1 MTNNSGSNLEH
12 ALLSP
17 SGSKKWLGCS
27 ASLLCEKDIPNESG
41 QAAVNGTAMHTVSE
55 DLLNR
60 TMQGHPVEAKYYKGV
75 YVFNEGKGPIKAVAG
90 KPPAGAV
97 LINDEF
103 VTMIGRYTDY
113 ALGIIASAE
122 YVKIEMRA
130 ELTKLLHPGYVGGLG
145 KADFGKADFVNADG
159 TEGHFKEKN
168 SECVQVKTFGT
179 ADLVAVI
186 PRTDGSFMLFVGD
199 LKTGRHA
206 VAAKDNKQLMLYAL
220 AILAKLKRLY
230 NITLVRLAIF
240 QPYCGGP
247 SEWDITPE
255 GLAIFQK
262 FASKRAIDALDVYY
276 GGKKNL
282 KASHFKPSADTCQWC
297 RFAEKCNA
305 RSKAAIQT
313 GGTSATVDDLADD
326 KPVTGAEALAAIK
339 KLCNDADAMDV
350 WDHVTPATILA
361 LIPDEENAKNAGDKP
376 DSHEMTPEQ
385 LRDAYEKL
393 PELRQ
398 HIATIEKA
406 MHAALFSGKKVP
418 GYKLVIGGEGNRKW
432 SDPAKAIETL
442 EGARVKRD
450 MMYKE
455 SLISPTDA
463 EKIFKS
469 EKPRVWRRLEKI
481 IERNPGKPT
490 IAAADDPRAE
500 WKQATDE
507 DLS

>member
-1 MTNNSGSNLEH
+1 MTNASGSNHEH

-41 QAAVNGTAMHTVSE
+41 QAAINGTAMHAVSE

-60 TMQGHPVEAKYYKGV
+60 HIKGETTVTAAHYKGV
-75 YVFNEGKGPIKAVAG
+75 YVLNEGKGPINAVAG

-103 VTMIGRYTDY
+103 VTMVERYTDY
-113 ALGIIASAE
+113 ALGIISSAE

-130 ELTKLLHPGYVGGLG
+130 ELTKLLHPGYTADFS
-145 KADFGKADFVNADG
+145 KADFITADG
-159 TEGHFKEKN
+159 RKANFKTKN
-168 SECVQVKTFGT
+168 VEIIFVKTFGT

-186 PRTDGSFMLFVGD
+186 PRTDGTFMLFVGD

-206 VAAKDNKQLMLYAL
+206 VDAKENKQLMLYAL
-220 AILAKLKRLY
+220 AILAKLRRLY

-255 GLAIFQK
+255 GLDIFRK
-262 FASKRAIDALDVYY
+262 FASKRAIEALDVYY

-282 KASHFKPSADTCQWC
+282 KASHFKPSADACQWC
-297 RFAEKCNA
+297 RFNEKCNA
-305 RSKAAIQT
+305 RTKAAIQT
-313 GGTSATVDDLADD
+313 GGTTAT
-326 KPVTGAEALAAIK
+326 
-339 KLCNDADAMDV
+339 DAD
-350 WDHVTPATILA
+350 L
-361 LIPDEENAKNAGDKP
+361 GD
-376 DSHEMTPEQ
+376 DNHEMTPEE
-385 LRDAYEKL
+385 LKAAYEKL

-406 MHAALFSGKKVP
+406 MHAALLSGVAVP
-418 GYKLVIGGEGNRKW
+418 GYKLVTGNEGNRKW
-432 SDPAKAIETL
+432 SDAEKVTEML
-442 EGARVKRD
+442 EGARIKRD
-450 MMYKE
+450 MMFKE

-463 EKIFKS
+463 EKVFKT
-469 EKPRVWRRLEKI
+469 EKPRIWRRLEKL
-481 IERNPGKPT
+481 IERAPGKPT

-500 WKQATDE
+500 WKQASDE

>member
-1 MTNNSGSNLEH
+1 MTNASGSNHEH

-41 QAAVNGTAMHTVSE
+41 QAAINGTAMHAVSE

-60 TMQGHPVEAKYYKGV
+60 HIKGETTVTAAHYKGV
-75 YVFNEGKGPIKAVAG
+75 YVLNEGKGPIKAVAG

-103 VTMIGRYTDY
+103 VTMVERYTDY
-113 ALGIIASAE
+113 ALGVISSAE

-130 ELTKLLHPGYVGGLG
+130 ELTKLLHPGYTVPI
-145 KADFGKADFVNADG
+145 
-159 TEGHFKEKN
+159 EGAEEDNEDLLTQEHI
-168 SECVQVKTFGT
+168 KTFGT

-186 PRTDGSFMLFVGD
+186 PRTDGTFMLLVGD

-206 VAAKDNKQLMLYAL
+206 VEAKENKQLMLYAL
-220 AILAKLKRLY
+220 AILAKLRRLY
-230 NITLVRLAIF
+230 DITLVRLAIL

-255 GLAIFQK
+255 GLDIFRK
-262 FASKRAIDALDVYY
+262 FASKRAIEALDVYY

-282 KASHFKPSADTCQWC
+282 KASHFKPSADACQWC
-297 RFAEKCNA
+297 RFNEKCNA
-305 RSKAAIQT
+305 RTKAAIQT
-313 GGTSATVDDLADD
+313 GGTTAT
-326 KPVTGAEALAAIK
+326 
-339 KLCNDADAMDV
+339 DAD
-350 WDHVTPATILA
+350 L
-361 LIPDEENAKNAGDKP
+361 GD
-376 DSHEMTPEQ
+376 DNHEMTPEE
-385 LRDAYEKL
+385 LKAAYEKL

-406 MHAALFSGKKVP
+406 MHAALLSGVAVP
-418 GYKLVIGGEGNRKW
+418 GYKLVTGNEGNRKW
-432 SDPAKAIETL
+432 SDAEKVTEML
-442 EGARVKRD
+442 EGARIKRD
-450 MMYKE
+450 MMFKE

-463 EKIFKS
+463 EKVFKT
-469 EKPRVWRRLEKI
+469 EKPRIWRRLEKL
-481 IERNPGKPT
+481 IERPPGKPT

-500 WKQATDE
+500 WKQASDE

>member
-1 MTNNSGSNLEH
+1 MTNASGSNHEH

-41 QAAVNGTAMHTVSE
+41 QAAINGTAMHAVSE

-60 TMQGHPVEAKYYKGV
+60 HIKGETAVTAAHYKGV
-75 YVFNEGKGPIKAVAG
+75 YVLNEGKGPIKAVAG

-103 VTMIGRYTDY
+103 VTMVERYTDY
-113 ALGIIASAE
+113 ALGIISSAE

-130 ELTKLLHPGYVGGLG
+130 ELTKLLHPGYT
-145 KADFGKADFVNADG
+145 ADFIDERTGETGEAA
-159 TEGHFKEKN
+159 
-168 SECVQVKTFGT
+168 VKTFGT

-186 PRTDGSFMLFVGD
+186 PRTDGSFMLLVGD

-206 VAAKDNKQLMLYAL
+206 VDAKENKQLMLYAL
-220 AILAKLKRLY
+220 AILAKLRRLY
-230 NITLVRLAIF
+230 DITLVRLAIF

-247 SEWDITPE
+247 SEWGITPE
-255 GLAIFQK
+255 GLDIFGK
-262 FASKRAIDALDVYY
+262 FASKRAIEALDVYY

-282 KASHFKPSADTCQWC
+282 KASHFKPSADACQWC
-297 RFAEKCNA
+297 RFNEKCNA
-305 RSKAAIQT
+305 RTKAAIQT
-313 GGTSATVDDLADD
+313 GGTTAT
-326 KPVTGAEALAAIK
+326 
-339 KLCNDADAMDV
+339 DAD
-350 WDHVTPATILA
+350 L
-361 LIPDEENAKNAGDKP
+361 GD
-376 DSHEMTPEQ
+376 DNHEMTPEE
-385 LRDAYEKL
+385 LKAAYEKL

-406 MHAALFSGKKVP
+406 MHAALLSGVAVP
-418 GYKLVIGGEGNRKW
+418 GYKLVTGNEGNRKW
-432 SDPAKAIETL
+432 SDAAKVTEML
-442 EGARVKRD
+442 EGARIKRD
-450 MMYKE
+450 MMFKE

-463 EKIFKS
+463 EKVFKT
-469 EKPRVWRRLEKI
+469 EKPRIWRRLEKL
-481 IERNPGKPT
+481 IERAPGKPT

-500 WKQATDE
+500 WKQASDE

>member
-1 MTNNSGSNLEH
+1 MSNNSGSNLEH

-60 TMQGHPVEAKYYKGV
+60 HIKGETVVGAEHYKGV
-75 YVFNEGKGPIKAVAG
+75 YVLNDGKGPIKAVAG

-130 ELTKLLHPGYVGGLG
+130 KLTNLLHPNYVAHGW
-145 KADFGKADFVNADG
+145 ADKDG
-159 TEGHFKEKN
+159 DCLPVE
-168 SECVQVKTFGT
+168 TFGT

-186 PRTDGSFMLFVGD
+186 PRTDGSFMLLVGD
-199 LKTGRHA
+199 LKTGRHR
-206 VAAKDNKQLMLYAL
+206 VEAKENKQLMLYAL

-230 NITLVRLAIF
+230 NVTLVRLAIF

-262 FASKRAIDALDVYY
+262 FASKRAIEALDVYY

-282 KASHFKPSADTCQWC
+282 KASHFKPSADACQWC
-297 RFAEKCNA
+297 RFNEKCNA
-305 RSKAAIQT
+305 RAKAAIQT
-313 GGTSATVDDLADD
+313 GGTSVTVDDLAD
-326 KPVTGAEALAAIK
+326 
-339 KLCNDADAMDV
+339 
-350 WDHVTPATILA
+350 
-361 LIPDEENAKNAGDKP
+361 DKP

-406 MHAALFSGKKVP
+406 MHAALLSGKDVP
-418 GYKLVIGGEGNRKW
+418 GYKLVTGNEGIRKW

-450 MMYKE
+450 LMYKE

-463 EKIFKS
+463 EKVFKD
-469 EKPRVWRRLEKI
+469 EKPRVWRRLEKL
-481 IERNPGKPT
+481 IERAPGKPT

-500 WKQATDE
+500 WKQASDE

>member
-41 QAAVNGTAMHTVSE
+41 QAAINGTAIHTVSE

-60 TMQGHPVEAKYYKGV
+60 TMKGYPVGAKYYKGV
-75 YVFNEGKGPIKAVAG
+75 YVLNEGKGPIRAVAG

-113 ALGIIASAE
+113 ALGIISAAE

-130 ELTKLLHPGYVGGLG
+130 ELTKILHPGYTAPYVDERTGETG
-145 KADFGKADFVNADG
+145 
-159 TEGHFKEKN
+159 E
-168 SECVQVKTFGT
+168 SQVKTFGT
-179 ADLVAVI
+179 ADLVAVT
-186 PRTDGSFMLFVGD
+186 PRTDGSFMLLVGD

-206 VAAKDNKQLMLYAL
+206 VDAKENKQLMLYAL
-220 AILAKLKRLY
+220 AILAKLRRLY
-230 NITLVRLAIF
+230 DITLVRLAIF

-255 GLAIFQK
+255 GLDIFAK
-262 FASKRAIDALDVYY
+262 FASKRAIEALDVYY

-282 KASHFKPSADTCQWC
+282 KASHFKPSADACQWC
-297 RFAEKCNA
+297 RFNEKCNA
-305 RSKAAIQT
+305 RTKAAIQV
-313 GGTSATVDDLADD
+313 GGTTATDADLGDERPATAFD
-326 KPVTGAEALAAIK
+326 ALEAIR
-339 KLCNDADAMDV
+339 KLCNDADVMDV
-350 WDHVTPATILA
+350 WDHVTPHTILA
-361 LIPDEENAKNAGDKP
+361 LIPDQETPKADDN
-376 DSHEMTPEQ
+376 HEMTPEA
-385 LRDAYEKL
+385 LKAAYEKL

-406 MHAALFSGKKVP
+406 MHAALFAGTKVP
-418 GYKLVIGGEGNRKW
+418 GYKLVTGGEGNRKW
-432 SDPAKAIETL
+432 SDASKVTETL
-442 EGARVKRD
+442 EGARIKRD

-469 EKPRVWRRLEKI
+469 EKPRIWRRLEKL
-481 IERNPGKPT
+481 IERSPGKPT

-507 DLS
+507 DLE

>member
-1 MTNNSGSNLEH
+1 MTNASGSNQEH

-41 QAAVNGTAMHTVSE
+41 QAAINGTAMHAVSE

-60 TMQGHPVEAKYYKGV
+60 RIKGETTVTAAHYKGV
-75 YVFNEGKGPIKAVAG
+75 YVLNEGKGPIKAVAG

-97 LINDEF
+97 FINDEF
-103 VTMIGRYTDY
+103 VTMVERYTDY
-113 ALGIIASAE
+113 ALGIISSAE

-130 ELTKLLHPGYVGGLG
+130 ELTKLLHPDYRGSTL
-145 KADFGKADFVNADG
+145 
-159 TEGHFKEKN
+159 E
-168 SECVQVKTFGT
+168 SEPDKPVKTFGT

-186 PRTDGSFMLFVGD
+186 PRTDGSFMLLVGD

-206 VAAKDNKQLMLYAL
+206 VEAKENKQLMLYAL
-220 AILAKLKRLY
+220 AILSKLRRLY
-230 NITLVRLAIF
+230 SITLVRLAIF

-255 GLAIFQK
+255 GLDIFRK
-262 FASKRAIDALDVYY
+262 FASKRAIEALDVYY

-282 KASHFKPSADTCQWC
+282 KVSHFKPSADACQWC
-297 RFAEKCNA
+297 RFNEKCNA
-305 RSKAAIQT
+305 RAKSAIQT
-313 GGTSATVDDLADD
+313 GGATA
-326 KPVTGAEALAAIK
+326 T
-339 KLCNDADAMDV
+339 DAD
-350 WDHVTPATILA
+350 L
-361 LIPDEENAKNAGDKP
+361 GD
-376 DSHEMTPEQ
+376 DSHEMTPEA
-385 LRDAYEKL
+385 LKAAYEKL

-406 MHAALFSGKKVP
+406 MHAALLSGVAVP
-418 GYKLVIGGEGNRKW
+418 GYKLVTGNEGNRKW
-432 SDPAKAIETL
+432 SDAAKVTEML
-442 EGARVKRD
+442 EGARIKRD
-450 MMYKE
+450 MMFKE

-463 EKIFKS
+463 EKVFKT
-469 EKPRVWRRLEKI
+469 EKPRIWRRLEKL
-481 IERNPGKPT
+481 IERAPGKPT

-500 WKQATDE
+500 WKQASDE

>member
-1 MTNNSGSNLEH
+1 MTNASGSNHEH

-41 QAAVNGTAMHTVSE
+41 QAAINGTAMHAVSE

-60 TMQGHPVEAKYYKGV
+60 HIKGETAVTAAHYKGV
-75 YVFNEGKGPIKAVAG
+75 YVLNEGKGPIKAVAG

-103 VTMIGRYTDY
+103 VTMVERYTDY
-113 ALGIIASAE
+113 ALGIISSAE

-130 ELTKLLHPGYVGGLG
+130 ELTKLLHPGYISAGLP
-145 KADFGKADFVNADG
+145 A
-159 TEGHFKEKN
+159 
-168 SECVQVKTFGT
+168 SESAPGDPGVVKTFGT

-186 PRTDGSFMLFVGD
+186 PRTDGSFMLLVGD

-206 VAAKDNKQLMLYAL
+206 VEAKENKQLMLYAL
-220 AILAKLKRLY
+220 AILAKLRRLY
-230 NITLVRLAIF
+230 DITLVRLAIF

-255 GLAIFQK
+255 GLDIFCK
-262 FASKRAIDALDVYY
+262 FASKRAIEALDVYY

-282 KASHFKPSADTCQWC
+282 KASHFKPSADACQWC
-297 RFAEKCNA
+297 RFNEKCNA
-305 RSKAAIQT
+305 RTKAAIQT
-313 GGTSATVDDLADD
+313 GGTTAT
-326 KPVTGAEALAAIK
+326 
-339 KLCNDADAMDV
+339 DAD
-350 WDHVTPATILA
+350 L
-361 LIPDEENAKNAGDKP
+361 GD
-376 DSHEMTPEQ
+376 DNHEMTPEE
-385 LRDAYEKL
+385 LKSAYEKL

-406 MHAALFSGKKVP
+406 MHAALLSGVAVP
-418 GYKLVIGGEGNRKW
+418 GYKLVTGNEGNRKW
-432 SDPAKAIETL
+432 SDATKVTEMM
-442 EGARVKRD
+442 EGARIKRD
-450 MMYKE
+450 LMFKE

-463 EKIFKS
+463 EKVFKT
-469 EKPRVWRRLEKI
+469 EKPRIWRRLEKL
-481 IERNPGKPT
+481 IERAPGKPT

-500 WKQATDE
+500 WKQASDE

>member
-1 MTNNSGSNLEH
+1 MTNASGSNHEH

-41 QAAVNGTAMHTVSE
+41 QAAINGTAMHAVSE

-60 TMQGHPVEAKYYKGV
+60 HIKGETTVTAAHYKGV
-75 YVFNEGKGPIKAVAG
+75 YVLNEGKGPIKAVAG

-103 VTMIGRYTDY
+103 VTMVERYTDY
-113 ALGIIASAE
+113 ALGIISSAE

-130 ELTKLLHPGYVGGLG
+130 ALTRLLHPNYVAHGW
-145 KADFGKADFVNADG
+145 ADKDG
-159 TEGHFKEKN
+159 DCIPVE
-168 SECVQVKTFGT
+168 TFGT

-186 PRTDGSFMLFVGD
+186 PRTDGSFMLLVGD

-206 VAAKDNKQLMLYAL
+206 VEAKENKQLMLYAL
-220 AILAKLKRLY
+220 AILAKLRRLY
-230 NITLVRLAIF
+230 DITLVRLAIF

-255 GLAIFQK
+255 GLDIFRK
-262 FASKRAIDALDVYY
+262 FASKRAIEALDVYY

-282 KASHFKPSADTCQWC
+282 KASHFKPSADACQWC
-297 RFAEKCNA
+297 RFNEKCNA
-305 RSKAAIQT
+305 RTKAAIQT
-313 GGTSATVDDLADD
+313 CGTTAT
-326 KPVTGAEALAAIK
+326 
-339 KLCNDADAMDV
+339 DAD
-350 WDHVTPATILA
+350 L
-361 LIPDEENAKNAGDKP
+361 GD
-376 DSHEMTPEQ
+376 DNHEMTPEE
-385 LRDAYEKL
+385 LKAAYEKL

-406 MHAALFSGKKVP
+406 MHAALLSGVAVP
-418 GYKLVIGGEGNRKW
+418 GYKLVTGNEGNRKW
-432 SDPAKAIETL
+432 SDAAKVTEML
-442 EGARVKRD
+442 EGARIKRD
-450 MMYKE
+450 MMFKE

-463 EKIFKS
+463 EKVFKT
-469 EKPRVWRRLEKI
+469 EKPRIWRRLEKL
-481 IERNPGKPT
+481 IERAPGKPT

-500 WKQATDE
+500 WKQASDE

>member
-1 MTNNSGSNLEH
+1 MTNASGSNHEH

-41 QAAVNGTAMHTVSE
+41 QAAINGTAMHAVSE

-60 TMQGHPVEAKYYKGV
+60 HIKGETTVTAAHYKGV
-75 YVFNEGKGPIKAVAG
+75 YVLNEGKGPIKALAG

-103 VTMIGRYTDY
+103 VTMVERYTDY
-113 ALGIIASAE
+113 ALGVIFAAE

-130 ELTKLLHPGYVGGLG
+130 ELTKLLHPGYVKRVSGVPGP
-145 KADFGKADFVNADG
+145 DNAG
-159 TEGHFKEKN
+159 VFK
-168 SECVQVKTFGT
+168 QVKTFGT

-186 PRTDGSFMLFVGD
+186 PRTDGTFMLFVGD

-206 VAAKDNKQLMLYAL
+206 VEAKENKQLMLYAL
-220 AILAKLKRLY
+220 AILAKLRRLY
-230 NITLVRLAIF
+230 DITLVRLAIF

-255 GLAIFQK
+255 GLDIFRK
-262 FASKRAIDALDVYY
+262 FASKRAIEALDVYY

-282 KASHFKPSADTCQWC
+282 KASHFRPSADACQWC
-297 RFAEKCNA
+297 RFNEKCNA
-305 RSKAAIQT
+305 RTKAATQT
-313 GGTSATVDDLADD
+313 GGTTAT
-326 KPVTGAEALAAIK
+326 
-339 KLCNDADAMDV
+339 DAD
-350 WDHVTPATILA
+350 L
-361 LIPDEENAKNAGDKP
+361 GD
-376 DSHEMTPEQ
+376 DNHEMTPEE
-385 LRDAYEKL
+385 LKSAYEKL

-406 MHAALFSGKKVP
+406 MHAALLSGVAVP
-418 GYKLVIGGEGNRKW
+418 GYKLVTGNQGNRKW
-432 SDPAKAIETL
+432 SDAAKVTEML
-442 EGARVKRD
+442 EGARIKRD
-450 MMYKE
+450 MMFKE

-463 EKIFKS
+463 EKVFKT
-469 EKPRVWRRLEKI
+469 EKPRIWRRLEKL
-481 IERNPGKPT
+481 IERAPGKPT

-500 WKQATDE
+500 WKQASDE

>member
-1 MTNNSGSNLEH
+1 MTNASGSNHEH

-41 QAAVNGTAMHTVSE
+41 QAAINGTAMHAVSE

-60 TMQGHPVEAKYYKGV
+60 HIKGETTVTAAHYKGV
-75 YVFNEGKGPIKAVAG
+75 YVLNEGKGPIKAVAG

-103 VTMIGRYTDY
+103 VTMVERYTDY
-113 ALGIIASAE
+113 ALGVISSAE

-130 ELTKLLHPGYVGGLG
+130 ELTKLLHPGYVVTSPRAGSTRP
-145 KADFGKADFVNADG
+145 F
-159 TEGHFKEKN
+159 TEKPQET
-168 SECVQVKTFGT
+168 QVKTFGT

-186 PRTDGSFMLFVGD
+186 PRTDGSFMLLVGD

-206 VAAKDNKQLMLYAL
+206 VEAKENKQLMLYAL
-220 AILAKLKRLY
+220 AILAKLRRLY
-230 NITLVRLAIF
+230 DITLVRLAIF

-247 SEWDITPE
+247 SEWDITPD
-255 GLAIFQK
+255 GLDIFRK
-262 FASKRAIDALDVYY
+262 FASKRAIEALDVYY

-282 KASHFKPSADTCQWC
+282 KASHFKPSADACQWC
-297 RFAEKCNA
+297 RFNEKCNA
-305 RSKAAIQT
+305 RTKAAIQT
-313 GGTSATVDDLADD
+313 GGTTAT
-326 KPVTGAEALAAIK
+326 
-339 KLCNDADAMDV
+339 DAD
-350 WDHVTPATILA
+350 L
-361 LIPDEENAKNAGDKP
+361 GD
-376 DSHEMTPEQ
+376 DNHEMTPEE
-385 LRDAYEKL
+385 LKAAYEKL

-406 MHAALFSGKKVP
+406 MHAALLSGVAVP
-418 GYKLVIGGEGNRKW
+418 GYKLVTGNEGNRKW
-432 SDPAKAIETL
+432 SDAAKVTEML
-442 EGARVKRD
+442 EGARIKRD
-450 MMYKE
+450 MMFKE

-463 EKIFKS
+463 EKVFKT
-469 EKPRVWRRLEKI
+469 EKPRIWRRLEKL
-481 IERNPGKPT
+481 IERAPGKPT

-500 WKQATDE
+500 WKQASDE

>member
-41 QAAVNGTAMHTVSE
+41 QAAINGTAMHAVSE

-60 TMQGHPVEAKYYKGV
+60 HIKGETTVTAAHYKGV
-75 YVFNEGKGPIKAVAG
+75 YVLNEGKGPIKAVAG

-103 VTMIGRYTDY
+103 VTMVERYTDY
-113 ALGIIASAE
+113 ALGIISSAE

-130 ELTKLLHPGYVGGLG
+130 ELTKLLHPDYCGSTL
-145 KADFGKADFVNADG
+145 
-159 TEGHFKEKN
+159 E
-168 SECVQVKTFGT
+168 SEPDKPVKTFGT

-186 PRTDGSFMLFVGD
+186 PRTDGSFMLLVGD

-206 VAAKDNKQLMLYAL
+206 VDAKENKQLMLYAL
-220 AILAKLKRLY
+220 AILAKLRRLY
-230 NITLVRLAIF
+230 DITLVRLAIF

-255 GLAIFQK
+255 GLDIFRK
-262 FASKRAIDALDVYY
+262 FASKRAIEALDVYY

-282 KASHFKPSADTCQWC
+282 KASHFKPSADACQWC
-297 RFAEKCNA
+297 RFNEKCNA
-305 RSKAAIQT
+305 RTKAAIQT
-313 GGTSATVDDLADD
+313 GGTTAT
-326 KPVTGAEALAAIK
+326 
-339 KLCNDADAMDV
+339 DAD
-350 WDHVTPATILA
+350 L
-361 LIPDEENAKNAGDKP
+361 GD
-376 DSHEMTPEQ
+376 DNHEMTPEE
-385 LRDAYEKL
+385 LKAAYEKL

-406 MHAALFSGKKVP
+406 MHAALLSGVAVP
-418 GYKLVIGGEGNRKW
+418 GYKLVTGNEGNRKW
-432 SDPAKAIETL
+432 SDAAKVTEML
-442 EGARVKRD
+442 EGARIKRD
-450 MMYKE
+450 MMFKE

-463 EKIFKS
+463 EKVFKS
-469 EKPRVWRRLEKI
+469 EKPRIWRRLEKL
-481 IERNPGKPT
+481 IERAPGKPT

-500 WKQATDE
+500 WKQASDE

>member
-1 MTNNSGSNLEH
+1 MTNASGSNHEH

-41 QAAVNGTAMHTVSE
+41 QAAINGTAMHAVSE

-60 TMQGHPVEAKYYKGV
+60 HIKGETTVTAAHYKGV
-75 YVFNEGKGPIKAVAG
+75 YVLNEGKGPIKAVAG
-90 KPPAGAV
+90 KPPAGVV

-103 VTMIGRYTDY
+103 VTMVERYTDY
-113 ALGIIASAE
+113 ALGVISSAE

-130 ELTKLLHPGYVGGLG
+130 ELTKLLHPGYT
-145 KADFGKADFVNADG
+145 ADFIDERTGETGEAA
-159 TEGHFKEKN
+159 
-168 SECVQVKTFGT
+168 VKTFGT

-186 PRTDGSFMLFVGD
+186 PRTDGSFMLLVGD

-206 VAAKDNKQLMLYAL
+206 VDAKENKQLMLYAL
-220 AILAKLKRLY
+220 AILAKLRRLY
-230 NITLVRLAIF
+230 DITLVRLAIF

-255 GLAIFQK
+255 GLDIFRK
-262 FASKRAIDALDVYY
+262 FASKRAIEALDVYY

-282 KASHFKPSADTCQWC
+282 KASHFKPSADACQWC
-297 RFAEKCNA
+297 RFNEKCNA
-305 RSKAAIQT
+305 RAKAAIKT
-313 GGTSATVDDLADD
+313 GGTTAT
-326 KPVTGAEALAAIK
+326 
-339 KLCNDADAMDV
+339 DAD
-350 WDHVTPATILA
+350 L
-361 LIPDEENAKNAGDKP
+361 GD
-376 DSHEMTPEQ
+376 DNHEMTPEE
-385 LRDAYEKL
+385 LKAAYEKL

-406 MHAALFSGKKVP
+406 MHAALLSGVAVP
-418 GYKLVIGGEGNRKW
+418 GYKLVTGNEGNRKW
-432 SDPAKAIETL
+432 SDAAKVTEML
-442 EGARVKRD
+442 EGARIKRD
-450 MMYKE
+450 MMFKE

-463 EKIFKS
+463 EKVFKT
-469 EKPRVWRRLEKI
+469 EKPRIWRRLEKL
-481 IERNPGKPT
+481 IERAPGKPT

-507 DLS
+507 DLE

>member
-1 MTNNSGSNLEH
+1 MTNASGSNHEH

-41 QAAVNGTAMHTVSE
+41 QAAINGTAMHAVSE

-60 TMQGHPVEAKYYKGV
+60 HIKGETTVTAAHYKGV
-75 YVFNEGKGPIKAVAG
+75 YVLNEGKGPIKAVAG

-103 VTMIGRYTDY
+103 VTMVERYTDY
-113 ALGIIASAE
+113 ALGVISSAE

-130 ELTKLLHPGYVGGLG
+130 ELTKLLHPGYTVPI
-145 KADFGKADFVNADG
+145 
-159 TEGHFKEKN
+159 EGAEEDDDDLLTQEHI
-168 SECVQVKTFGT
+168 KTFGT

-206 VAAKDNKQLMLYAL
+206 VDAKENKQLMLYAL
-220 AILAKLKRLY
+220 AILAKLRRLY
-230 NITLVRLAIF
+230 DITLVRLAIF

-255 GLAIFQK
+255 GLDIFRK
-262 FASKRAIDALDVYY
+262 FASKRAIEALDVYY
-276 GGKKNL
+276 SGKKNL
-282 KASHFKPSADTCQWC
+282 KASHFRPSADACQWC
-297 RFAEKCNA
+297 RFNEKCNA
-305 RSKAAIQT
+305 RTKAAIQT
-313 GGTSATVDDLADD
+313 GGTTATDADLGDERPA
-326 KPVTGAEALAAIK
+326 TAFEALEAIR

-350 WDHVTPATILA
+350 WDHVTPYTILE
-361 LIPDEENAKNAGDKP
+361 LIPDCETTKADDN
-376 DSHEMTPEQ
+376 HEMTPEE
-385 LRDAYEKL
+385 LKAAYEKL

-406 MHAALFSGKKVP
+406 MHAALLSGVAVP
-418 GYKLVIGGEGNRKW
+418 GYKLVTGNEGNRKW
-432 SDPAKAIETL
+432 SDAAKVTEML
-442 EGARVKRD
+442 EGARIKRD
-450 MMYKE
+450 MMFKE

-463 EKIFKS
+463 EKVFKT
-469 EKPRVWRRLEKI
+469 EKPRIWRRLEKL
-481 IERNPGKPT
+481 IERAPGKPT

-500 WKQATDE
+500 WKQASDE

>member
-1 MTNNSGSNLEH
+1 MTNASGSNHEH

-41 QAAVNGTAMHTVSE
+41 QAAINGTAMHAVSE

-60 TMQGHPVEAKYYKGV
+60 HIKGETTVTAAHYKGV
-75 YVFNEGKGPIKAVAG
+75 YVLNEGKGPIKAVAG

-103 VTMIGRYTDY
+103 VTMVERYTDY
-113 ALGIIASAE
+113 ALGVISSAE

-130 ELTKLLHPGYVGGLG
+130 ELTKLLHPGYT
-145 KADFGKADFVNADG
+145 ADFIDERTGETGEA
-159 TEGHFKEKN
+159 T
-168 SECVQVKTFGT
+168 VKTFGT

-186 PRTDGSFMLFVGD
+186 PRTDGSFMLLIGD

-206 VAAKDNKQLMLYAL
+206 VDAKENKQLMLYAL
-220 AILAKLKRLY
+220 AILAKLRRLY
-230 NITLVRLAIF
+230 DITLVRLAIF

-255 GLAIFQK
+255 GLDIFRK
-262 FASKRAIDALDVYY
+262 FASKRAIEALDVYY

-282 KASHFKPSADTCQWC
+282 KASHFKPSADACQWC
-297 RFAEKCNA
+297 RFNEKCNA
-305 RSKAAIQT
+305 RTKAAIQT
-313 GGTSATVDDLADD
+313 GGTTAT
-326 KPVTGAEALAAIK
+326 
-339 KLCNDADAMDV
+339 DAD
-350 WDHVTPATILA
+350 L
-361 LIPDEENAKNAGDKP
+361 GD
-376 DSHEMTPEQ
+376 DNHEMTPEA
-385 LRDAYEKL
+385 LKAAYEKL

-406 MHAALFSGKKVP
+406 MHAALLSGVAVP
-418 GYKLVIGGEGNRKW
+418 GYKLVTGNEGNRKW
-432 SDPAKAIETL
+432 SDAAKVTEML
-442 EGARVKRD
+442 EGARIKRD
-450 MMYKE
+450 MMFKE

-463 EKIFKS
+463 EKVFKT
-469 EKPRVWRRLEKI
+469 EKPRIWRRLEKL
-481 IERNPGKPT
+481 IERAPGKPT

-500 WKQATDE
+500 WKQASDE

>member
-1 MTNNSGSNLEH
+1 MTNASGSNHEH

-41 QAAVNGTAMHTVSE
+41 QAAINGTAMHAVSE

-60 TMQGHPVEAKYYKGV
+60 HIKGETTVTAAHYKGV
-75 YVFNEGKGPIKAVAG
+75 YVLNEGKGPIKAVAG

-103 VTMIGRYTDY
+103 VTMVERYTDY
-113 ALGIIASAE
+113 ALGVIFAAE

-130 ELTKLLHPGYVGGLG
+130 ELTKLLHPGYT
-145 KADFGKADFVNADG
+145 ADFIDERTGETGEAA
-159 TEGHFKEKN
+159 
-168 SECVQVKTFGT
+168 VKTFGT

-186 PRTDGSFMLFVGD
+186 PRTDGSFMLLVGD

-206 VAAKDNKQLMLYAL
+206 VDAKENKQLMLYAL
-220 AILAKLKRLY
+220 AILAKLRRLY
-230 NITLVRLAIF
+230 DITLVRLAIF

-255 GLAIFQK
+255 GLDIFRK
-262 FASKRAIDALDVYY
+262 FASKRAIEALDVYY

-282 KASHFKPSADTCQWC
+282 KASHFKPSADACQWC
-297 RFAEKCNA
+297 RFNEKCNA
-305 RSKAAIQT
+305 RTKAAIQT
-313 GGTSATVDDLADD
+313 GGTMAT
-326 KPVTGAEALAAIK
+326 
-339 KLCNDADAMDV
+339 DAD
-350 WDHVTPATILA
+350 L
-361 LIPDEENAKNAGDKP
+361 GD
-376 DSHEMTPEQ
+376 DNHEMTPEA
-385 LRDAYEKL
+385 LKAAYEKL

-406 MHAALFSGKKVP
+406 MHAALLSGVAVP
-418 GYKLVIGGEGNRKW
+418 GYKLVTGNEGNRKW
-432 SDPAKAIETL
+432 SDAEKVTEML
-442 EGARVKRD
+442 EGARIKRD
-450 MMYKE
+450 MMFKE

-463 EKIFKS
+463 EKVFKT
-469 EKPRVWRRLEKI
+469 EKPRIWRRLEKL
-481 IERNPGKPT
+481 IERAPGKPT

-500 WKQATDE
+500 WKQASDE

>member
-1 MTNNSGSNLEH
+1 MTNASGSNHEH

-41 QAAVNGTAMHTVSE
+41 QAAINGTAMHAVSE

-60 TMQGHPVEAKYYKGV
+60 HIKGETAVTAAHYKGV
-75 YVFNEGKGPIKAVAG
+75 YVLNEGKGPIKAVAG

-103 VTMIGRYTDY
+103 VTMVGRYTDY
-113 ALGIIASAE
+113 ALGIISSAE

-130 ELTKLLHPGYVGGLG
+130 ELTKLLHPGYV
-145 KADFGKADFVNADG
+145 ANFGKADCVTADG
-159 TEGHFKEKN
+159 EEVIFKTN
-168 SECVQVKTFGT
+168 SQQVKTFGT

-186 PRTDGSFMLFVGD
+186 PRTNGSFMLLVGD

-206 VAAKDNKQLMLYAL
+206 VDAKENKQLMLYAL
-220 AILAKLKRLY
+220 AILAKLRRLY
-230 NITLVRLAIF
+230 DITLVRLAIF

-255 GLAIFQK
+255 GLDIFRK
-262 FASKRAIDALDVYY
+262 FASKRAIEALDVYY

-282 KASHFKPSADTCQWC
+282 KASHFKPSADACQWC
-297 RFAEKCNA
+297 RFNEKCNA
-305 RSKAAIQT
+305 RTKAAIQT
-313 GGTSATVDDLADD
+313 GGTTAT
-326 KPVTGAEALAAIK
+326 
-339 KLCNDADAMDV
+339 DAD
-350 WDHVTPATILA
+350 L
-361 LIPDEENAKNAGDKP
+361 GD
-376 DSHEMTPEQ
+376 DNHEMTPEE
-385 LRDAYEKL
+385 LKAAYEKL

-406 MHAALFSGKKVP
+406 MHAALLSGVAVP
-418 GYKLVIGGEGNRKW
+418 GYKLVTGNEGNRKW
-432 SDPAKAIETL
+432 SDAAKVTEML
-442 EGARVKRD
+442 EGARIKRD
-450 MMYKE
+450 MMFKE

-463 EKIFKS
+463 EKVFKT
-469 EKPRVWRRLEKI
+469 EKPRIWRRLEKL
-481 IERNPGKPT
+481 IERAPGKPT

-507 DLS
+507 DLE

>member
-1 MTNNSGSNLEH
+1 MTNASGSNHEH

-41 QAAVNGTAMHTVSE
+41 QAAINGTAMHAVSE

-60 TMQGHPVEAKYYKGV
+60 HIKGETTVTAAHYKGV
-75 YVFNEGKGPIKAVAG
+75 YVLNEGKGPIKAVAG

-97 LINDEF
+97 FINDEF
-103 VTMIGRYTDY
+103 VTMVERYTDY
-113 ALGIIASAE
+113 ALGIISSAE

-130 ELTKLLHPGYVGGLG
+130 ELTKLLHPDYV
-145 KADFGKADFVNADG
+145 ANFGKADCVTADG
-159 TEGHFKEKN
+159 EEVIFKTN
-168 SECVQVKTFGT
+168 SQQVKTFGT

-186 PRTDGSFMLFVGD
+186 PRTDGSFMLLVGD

-206 VAAKDNKQLMLYAL
+206 VEAKENKQLMLYAL
-220 AILAKLKRLY
+220 AILAKLRRLY

-255 GLAIFQK
+255 GLDIFRK
-262 FASKRAIDALDVYY
+262 FASKRAIEALDVYF

-282 KASHFKPSADTCQWC
+282 KASHFRPSADACQWC
-297 RFAEKCNA
+297 RFNEKCNA
-305 RSKAAIQT
+305 RAKAAIQT
-313 GGTSATVDDLADD
+313 GGTTAS
-326 KPVTGAEALAAIK
+326 
-339 KLCNDADAMDV
+339 DAD
-350 WDHVTPATILA
+350 P
-361 LIPDEENAKNAGDKP
+361 GD
-376 DSHEMTPEQ
+376 DSHEMTPEA
-385 LRDAYEKL
+385 LKAAYEKL

-406 MHAALFSGKKVP
+406 MHAALLSGVAVP
-418 GYKLVIGGEGNRKW
+418 GYKLVTGNEGIRKW
-432 SDPAKAIETL
+432 SDAGKVTEML
-442 EGARVKRD
+442 EGARIKRD
-450 MMYKE
+450 MMFKE

-463 EKIFKS
+463 EKVFKT
-469 EKPRVWRRLEKI
+469 EKPRIWRRLEKL
-481 IERNPGKPT
+481 IERAPGKPT

-500 WKQATDE
+500 WKQASDE

>member
-1 MTNNSGSNLEH
+1 MTNASGSNHEH

-41 QAAVNGTAMHTVSE
+41 QAAINGTAMHAVSE

-60 TMQGHPVEAKYYKGV
+60 NIKGETAVTASHYKGV
-75 YVFNEGKGPIKAVAG
+75 YVLNEGKGPIKAVAG
-90 KPPAGAV
+90 KPPAGSV

-103 VTMIGRYTDY
+103 VTMVERYTDY
-113 ALGIIASAE
+113 ALGIISSAE

-130 ELTKLLHPGYVGGLG
+130 ELTKLLHPGYLANF
-145 KADFGKADFVNADG
+145 ADERTG
-159 TEGHFKEKN
+159 EI
-168 SECVQVKTFGT
+168 QVKTFGT

-186 PRTDGSFMLFVGD
+186 PRTDGSFMLLVGD

-206 VAAKDNKQLMLYAL
+206 VDAKENKQLMLYAL
-220 AILAKLKRLY
+220 AILAKLRRLY
-230 NITLVRLAIF
+230 DITLVRLAIF

-255 GLAIFQK
+255 GLDIFRK
-262 FASKRAIDALDVYY
+262 FASKRAIEALDVYY

-282 KASHFKPSADTCQWC
+282 KASHFKPSADACQWC
-297 RFAEKCNA
+297 RFNEKCNA
-305 RSKAAIQT
+305 RTKAAVQV
-313 GGTSATVDDLADD
+313 GGTTAT
-326 KPVTGAEALAAIK
+326 
-339 KLCNDADAMDV
+339 DAD
-350 WDHVTPATILA
+350 L
-361 LIPDEENAKNAGDKP
+361 GD
-376 DSHEMTPEQ
+376 DNHEMTPEA
-385 LRDAYEKL
+385 LKAAYEKL

-406 MHAALFSGKKVP
+406 MHAALLSGVAVP
-418 GYKLVIGGEGNRKW
+418 GYKLVTGNEGNRKW
-432 SDPAKAIETL
+432 SDAAKVTEML
-442 EGARVKRD
+442 EGARIKRD
-450 MMYKE
+450 MMFKE

-463 EKIFKS
+463 EKVFKT
-469 EKPRVWRRLEKI
+469 EKPRIWRRLEKL
-481 IERNPGKPT
+481 IERAPGKPT

-500 WKQATDE
+500 WKQASDE

>member
-1 MTNNSGSNLEH
+1 MANASGSNHEH

-41 QAAVNGTAMHTVSE
+41 QAAINGTAMHAVSE

-60 TMQGHPVEAKYYKGV
+60 HIKGETTVTAAHYKGV
-75 YVFNEGKGPIKAVAG
+75 YVLNEGKGPIKAVAG

-103 VTMIGRYTDY
+103 VTMVERYTDY
-113 ALGIIASAE
+113 ALGVISSAE

-130 ELTKLLHPGYVGGLG
+130 ELTKLLHPGYT
-145 KADFGKADFVNADG
+145 ADFIDERTGETGEA
-159 TEGHFKEKN
+159 T
-168 SECVQVKTFGT
+168 VKTFGT

-186 PRTDGSFMLFVGD
+186 PRTDGTFMLFVGD

-206 VAAKDNKQLMLYAL
+206 VDAKENKQLMLYAL
-220 AILAKLKRLY
+220 AILAKLRRLY
-230 NITLVRLAIF
+230 DITLVRLAIF

-255 GLAIFQK
+255 GLDIFRK
-262 FASKRAIDALDVYY
+262 FASKRAIEALDVYY

-282 KASHFKPSADTCQWC
+282 KASHFKPSADACQWC
-297 RFAEKCNA
+297 RFNEKCNA
-305 RSKAAIQT
+305 RTKAAIQT
-313 GGTSATVDDLADD
+313 GGTTAT
-326 KPVTGAEALAAIK
+326 
-339 KLCNDADAMDV
+339 DAD
-350 WDHVTPATILA
+350 L
-361 LIPDEENAKNAGDKP
+361 GD
-376 DSHEMTPEQ
+376 DNHEMTPEE
-385 LRDAYEKL
+385 LKAAYEKL

-406 MHAALFSGKKVP
+406 MHAALLSGVAVP
-418 GYKLVIGGEGNRKW
+418 GYKLVTGNEGNRKW
-432 SDPAKAIETL
+432 SDAAKVTEML
-442 EGARVKRD
+442 EGARIKRD
-450 MMYKE
+450 MMFKE

-463 EKIFKS
+463 EKVFKT
-469 EKPRVWRRLEKI
+469 EKPRIWRRLEKL
-481 IERNPGKPT
+481 IERAPGKPT

-500 WKQATDE
+500 WKQVSDE

>member
-1 MTNNSGSNLEH
+1 MTNASGSNHEH

-41 QAAVNGTAMHTVSE
+41 QAAINGTAMHAVSE

-60 TMQGHPVEAKYYKGV
+60 HIKGETAVTAAHYKGV
-75 YVFNEGKGPIKAVAG
+75 YVLNEGKGPIKAVAG

-103 VTMIGRYTDY
+103 VTMVERYTDY
-113 ALGIIASAE
+113 ALGIISSAE

-130 ELTKLLHPGYVGGLG
+130 ELTKLLHPGYT
-145 KADFGKADFVNADG
+145 ADFIDERTGETGEAA
-159 TEGHFKEKN
+159 
-168 SECVQVKTFGT
+168 VKTFGT

-186 PRTDGSFMLFVGD
+186 PRTDGSFMLLVGD

-206 VAAKDNKQLMLYAL
+206 VDAKENKQLMLYAL
-220 AILAKLKRLY
+220 AILAKLCRLY
-230 NITLVRLAIF
+230 DITLVRLAIF

-255 GLAIFQK
+255 GLDIFRK
-262 FASKRAIDALDVYY
+262 FASKRAIEALDVYY

-282 KASHFKPSADTCQWC
+282 KASHFKPSADACQWC
-297 RFAEKCNA
+297 RFNEKCNA
-305 RSKAAIQT
+305 RTKAAIQT
-313 GGTSATVDDLADD
+313 GDTTAT
-326 KPVTGAEALAAIK
+326 
-339 KLCNDADAMDV
+339 DAD
-350 WDHVTPATILA
+350 L
-361 LIPDEENAKNAGDKP
+361 GD
-376 DSHEMTPEQ
+376 DNHEMTPEE
-385 LRDAYEKL
+385 LKAAYEKL

-406 MHAALFSGKKVP
+406 MHAALLSGVAVP
-418 GYKLVIGGEGNRKW
+418 GYKLVTGNEGNRKW
-432 SDPAKAIETL
+432 SDAAKVTEML
-442 EGARVKRD
+442 EGARIKRD
-450 MMYKE
+450 MMFKE

-463 EKIFKS
+463 EKVFKT
-469 EKPRVWRRLEKI
+469 EKPRIWRRLEKL
-481 IERNPGKPT
+481 IERAPGKPT

-500 WKQATDE
+500 WKQASDE

>member
-1 MTNNSGSNLEH
+1 MTNASCSNHEH

-41 QAAVNGTAMHTVSE
+41 QAAINGTAMHAVSE

-60 TMQGHPVEAKYYKGV
+60 HIKGETTVTAAHYKGV
-75 YVFNEGKGPIKAVAG
+75 YVLNEGKGPIKAVAG

-97 LINDEF
+97 FINDEF
-103 VTMIGRYTDY
+103 VTMVERYTDY
-113 ALGIIASAE
+113 ALGIISSAE

-130 ELTKLLHPGYVGGLG
+130 ELTKLLHPDYCGSTL
-145 KADFGKADFVNADG
+145 
-159 TEGHFKEKN
+159 E
-168 SECVQVKTFGT
+168 SEPDKPVKTFGT

-186 PRTDGSFMLFVGD
+186 PRTDGSFILLVGD

-206 VAAKDNKQLMLYAL
+206 VDAKENKQLMLYAL
-220 AILAKLKRLY
+220 AILAKLRRLY

-255 GLAIFQK
+255 GLDIFRK
-262 FASKRAIDALDVYY
+262 FASKRAIEALDVYY

-282 KASHFKPSADTCQWC
+282 KTSHFKPSADACQWC
-297 RFAEKCNA
+297 RFNEKCNA
-305 RSKAAIQT
+305 RTKAAIQI
-313 GGTSATVDDLADD
+313 GGTTAT
-326 KPVTGAEALAAIK
+326 
-339 KLCNDADAMDV
+339 DAD
-350 WDHVTPATILA
+350 L
-361 LIPDEENAKNAGDKP
+361 GD
-376 DSHEMTPEQ
+376 DSHEMTPEA
-385 LRDAYEKL
+385 LKAAYEKL

-406 MHAALFSGKKVP
+406 MHAALLSGVAVP
-418 GYKLVIGGEGNRKW
+418 GYKLVTGNEGIRKW
-432 SDPAKAIETL
+432 TDAEKVTEML
-442 EGARVKRD
+442 EGARIKRD
-450 MMYKE
+450 MMFKE

-463 EKIFKS
+463 EKVFKT
-469 EKPRVWRRLEKI
+469 EKPRIWRRLEKL
-481 IERNPGKPT
+481 IERAPGKPT

-500 WKQATDE
+500 WKQASDE

>member
-1 MTNNSGSNLEH
+1 MTNASGSNHEH

-41 QAAVNGTAMHTVSE
+41 QAAINGTAMHAVSE

-60 TMQGHPVEAKYYKGV
+60 HIKGETTVTAAHYKGV
-75 YVFNEGKGPIKAVAG
+75 YVLNEGKGPIKAVAG

-97 LINDEF
+97 FINDEF
-103 VTMIGRYTDY
+103 VTMVERYTDY
-113 ALGIIASAE
+113 ALGIISSAE

-130 ELTKLLHPGYVGGLG
+130 ELTKLLHPDYCGSTL
-145 KADFGKADFVNADG
+145 
-159 TEGHFKEKN
+159 E
-168 SECVQVKTFGT
+168 SEPDKPVKTFGT

-186 PRTDGSFMLFVGD
+186 PRTDGSFMLLVGD

-206 VAAKDNKQLMLYAL
+206 VEAKENKQLMLYAL
-220 AILAKLKRLY
+220 AILAKLRRLY

-255 GLAIFQK
+255 GLDIFRK
-262 FASKRAIDALDVYY
+262 FASKRAIEALDVYF

-282 KASHFKPSADTCQWC
+282 KASHFKPSADACQWC
-297 RFAEKCNA
+297 RFNEKCNA
-305 RSKAAIQT
+305 RTKAAVQT
-313 GGTSATVDDLADD
+313 GGATARDDDL
-326 KPVTGAEALAAIK
+326 
-339 KLCNDADAMDV
+339 
-350 WDHVTPATILA
+350 
-361 LIPDEENAKNAGDKP
+361 GD
-376 DSHEMTPEQ
+376 DSHEMTPEE
-385 LRDAYEKL
+385 LKAAYEKL

-406 MHAALFSGKKVP
+406 MHAALLSGVAVP
-418 GYKLVIGGEGNRKW
+418 GYKLVTGNEGIRKW
-432 SDPAKAIETL
+432 SDAAKVTEML
-442 EGARVKRD
+442 EGARIKRD
-450 MMYKE
+450 MMFKE

-463 EKIFKS
+463 EKVFKT
-469 EKPRVWRRLEKI
+469 EKPRIWRRLEKL
-481 IERNPGKPT
+481 IERAPGKPT

-500 WKQATDE
+500 WKQASDE

>member
-1 MTNNSGSNLEH
+1 MKSNSGSNLEH

-27 ASLLCEKDIPNESG
+27 ASLLCENDIPNESG

-55 DLLNR
+55 ALLNR
-60 TMQGHPVEAKYYKGV
+60 TMQGWPVEAKYYKGC
-75 YVFNEGKGPIKAVAG
+75 YVLNEGKGPVKSFPD

-97 LINDEF
+97 LVTDEF

-130 ELTKLLHPGYVGGLG
+130 ELTKLLHPGYVATYVDERTGGTG
-145 KADFGKADFVNADG
+145 EAP
-159 TEGHFKEKN
+159 
-168 SECVQVKTFGT
+168 VKTFGT

-186 PRTDGSFMLFVGD
+186 PRTDGTFMLFVGD
-199 LKTGRHA
+199 LKTGRHR
-206 VAAKDNKQLMLYAL
+206 VEAKENKQLMLYAM

-255 GLAIFQK
+255 GLDIFQK
-262 FASKRAIDALDVYY
+262 FASKRAIEVLDVYF

-282 KASHFKPSADTCQWC
+282 KANHFKPSADACQWC
-297 RFAEKCNA
+297 RFSEKCNA
-305 RSKAAIQT
+305 RTKAAIQT

-326 KPVTGAEALAAIK
+326 KPD
-339 KLCNDADAMDV
+339 N
-350 WDHVTPATILA
+350 
-361 LIPDEENAKNAGDKP
+361 
-376 DSHEMTPEQ
+376 HEMSPEQ

-406 MHAALFSGKKVP
+406 MHAALFSGKKIP
-418 GYKLVIGGEGNRKW
+418 GYKLVTGNEGNRKW
-432 SDPAKAIETL
+432 SDPAKAVETL
-442 EGARVKRD
+442 EGARLKRD
-450 MMYKE
+450 LIYKE

-463 EKIFKS
+463 EKVFKT
-469 EKPRVWRRLEKI
+469 EKPRVWRRLEKL
-481 IERNPGKPT
+481 IERAPGKPT

-500 WKQATDE
+500 WKQASDD
-507 DLS
+507 DLA

>member
-1 MTNNSGSNLEH
+1 MTNASGSNHEH

-41 QAAVNGTAMHTVSE
+41 QAAINGTAMHAVSE

-60 TMQGHPVEAKYYKGV
+60 HIKGETTVTAAHYKGV
-75 YVFNEGKGPIKAVAG
+75 YVLNEGKGPIKAVAG

-103 VTMIGRYTDY
+103 VTMVERYTDY
-113 ALGIIASAE
+113 ALGVISSAE

-130 ELTKLLHPGYVGGLG
+130 ELTKLLHPGYT
-145 KADFGKADFVNADG
+145 ADFIDERTGETGEAA
-159 TEGHFKEKN
+159 
-168 SECVQVKTFGT
+168 VKTFGT

-186 PRTDGSFMLFVGD
+186 PRTDGTFMLFVGD

-206 VAAKDNKQLMLYAL
+206 VEAKENKQLMLYAL
-220 AILAKLKRLY
+220 AILAKLRRLY
-230 NITLVRLAIF
+230 DITLVRLAIF

-255 GLAIFQK
+255 GLDIFRK
-262 FASKRAIDALDVYY
+262 FASKRAIEALDVYY

-282 KASHFKPSADTCQWC
+282 KASHFKPSADACQWC
-297 RFAEKCNA
+297 RFNEKCNA
-305 RSKAAIQT
+305 RTKAAIQT
-313 GGTSATVDDLADD
+313 GGATA
-326 KPVTGAEALAAIK
+326 T
-339 KLCNDADAMDV
+339 DAD
-350 WDHVTPATILA
+350 L
-361 LIPDEENAKNAGDKP
+361 GD
-376 DSHEMTPEQ
+376 DNHEMTPEA
-385 LRDAYEKL
+385 LKAAYEKL
-393 PELRQ
+393 PELLQ

-406 MHAALFSGKKVP
+406 MHAALLSGVAVP
-418 GYKLVIGGEGNRKW
+418 GYKLVTGNEGNRKW
-432 SDPAKAIETL
+432 SDAAKVTEML
-442 EGARVKRD
+442 EGARIKRD
-450 MMYKE
+450 MMFKE

-463 EKIFKS
+463 EKVFKT
-469 EKPRVWRRLEKI
+469 EKPRIWRRLEKL
-481 IERNPGKPT
+481 IERPPGKPT

-500 WKQATDE
+500 WKQASDE

>member
-1 MTNNSGSNLEH
+1 MKNIIGDNNSGSNLDH

-41 QAAVNGTAMHTVSE
+41 QAAINGTAMHAVSE

-60 TMQGHPVEAKYYKGV
+60 HIKGETTVTAAHYKGV
-75 YVFNEGKGPIKAVAG
+75 YVLNEGKGPIKAVAG

-103 VTMIGRYTDY
+103 VTMVERYTDY
-113 ALGIIASAE
+113 ALGIISSAE
-122 YVKIEMRA
+122 YVKVEMRA
-130 ELTKLLHPGYVGGLG
+130 ELTKLLHPGYV
-145 KADFGKADFVNADG
+145 ADFGKADCVTADG
-159 TEGHFKEKN
+159 EEVIFKTN
-168 SECVQVKTFGT
+168 SQQVKTFGT

-186 PRTDGSFMLFVGD
+186 PRTDGSFMLLVGD

-206 VAAKDNKQLMLYAL
+206 VDAKENKQLMLYAL
-220 AILAKLKRLY
+220 AILAKLRRLY
-230 NITLVRLAIF
+230 DITLVRLAIF

-255 GLAIFQK
+255 GLEIFRK
-262 FASKRAIDALDVYY
+262 FASKRAIEALDVYY

-282 KASHFKPSADTCQWC
+282 KASHFKPSADACQWC
-297 RFAEKCNA
+297 RFNEKCNA
-305 RSKAAIQT
+305 RTKAAIQT
-313 GGTSATVDDLADD
+313 GGTTAT
-326 KPVTGAEALAAIK
+326 
-339 KLCNDADAMDV
+339 DAD
-350 WDHVTPATILA
+350 L
-361 LIPDEENAKNAGDKP
+361 GD
-376 DSHEMTPEQ
+376 DSHEMTPEA
-385 LRDAYEKL
+385 LKAAYEKL

-406 MHAALFSGKKVP
+406 MHAALLSGVAVP
-418 GYKLVIGGEGNRKW
+418 GYKLVTGNEGNRKW
-432 SDPAKAIETL
+432 SDAAKVTEML
-442 EGARVKRD
+442 EGARIKRD
-450 MMYKE
+450 MMFKE

-463 EKIFKS
+463 EKVFKT
-469 EKPRVWRRLEKI
+469 EKPRIWRRLEKL
-481 IERNPGKPT
+481 IERAPGKPT

-500 WKQATDE
+500 WKQASDE

>member
-1 MTNNSGSNLEH
+1 MQNNSGSNLEH

-41 QAAVNGTAMHTVSE
+41 QAAINGTAMHTVSE

-60 TMQGHPVEAKYYKGV
+60 TMKGYPVGAEYYKGV
-75 YVFNEGKGPIKAVAG
+75 YVLDEGKGPIKAVAG
-90 KPPAGAV
+90 KPPKGAV

-113 ALGIIASAE
+113 ALGIISAAE

-130 ELTKLLHPGYVGGLG
+130 ELTKILHPGYISAGLP
-145 KADFGKADFVNADG
+145 A
-159 TEGHFKEKN
+159 
-168 SECVQVKTFGT
+168 SESAPGDPGVVKTFGT

-186 PRTDGSFMLFVGD
+186 PRTDGSFMLLVGD

-206 VAAKDNKQLMLYAL
+206 VDAKENKQLMLYAL
-220 AILAKLKRLY
+220 AILAKLRRLY
-230 NITLVRLAIF
+230 DITLVRLVIF

-255 GLAIFQK
+255 GLEIFAK
-262 FASKRAIDALDVYY
+262 FASKRAIEALDVYY

-282 KASHFKPSADTCQWC
+282 KASHFKPSADACQWC
-297 RFAEKCNA
+297 RFNEKCNA
-305 RSKAAIQT
+305 RTKAAIQV
-313 GGTSATVDDLADD
+313 GGTTATDSDLGDD
-326 KPVTGAEALAAIK
+326 
-339 KLCNDADAMDV
+339 N
-350 WDHVTPATILA
+350 
-361 LIPDEENAKNAGDKP
+361 
-376 DSHEMTPEQ
+376 HEMTPEA
-385 LRDAYEKL
+385 LKAAYEKL

-406 MHAALFSGKKVP
+406 MHAALFAGTKVP
-418 GYKLVIGGEGNRKW
+418 GYKLVTGGEGNRKW
-432 SDPAKAIETL
+432 SDASKVTETL
-442 EGARVKRD
+442 EGARIKRD

-469 EKPRVWRRLEKI
+469 EKPRIWRRLEKL
-481 IERNPGKPT
+481 IERSPGKPT

>member
-1 MTNNSGSNLEH
+1 MINASGSNHEH

-27 ASLLCEKDIPNESG
+27 ASLLCEKDIQNESG
-41 QAAVNGTAMHTVSE
+41 QAAINGTAMHAVSE

-60 TMQGHPVEAKYYKGV
+60 HIKGETTVTAAHYKGV
-75 YVFNEGKGPIKAVAG
+75 YVLNEGKGPIKAVAG

-103 VTMIGRYTDY
+103 VTMVERYTDY
-113 ALGIIASAE
+113 ALGVISSAE

-130 ELTKLLHPGYVGGLG
+130 ELTKLLHPGYLANF
-145 KADFGKADFVNADG
+145 ADERTG
-159 TEGHFKEKN
+159 EI
-168 SECVQVKTFGT
+168 QVKTFGT

-186 PRTDGSFMLFVGD
+186 PRTDGSFMLLVGD

-206 VAAKDNKQLMLYAL
+206 VDAKENKQLMLYAL
-220 AILAKLKRLY
+220 AILAKLQRLY

-255 GLAIFQK
+255 GLDIFRK
-262 FASKRAIDALDVYY
+262 FASKRAIEALDVYY

-282 KASHFKPSADTCQWC
+282 KASHFKPSADACQWC
-297 RFAEKCNA
+297 RFNEKCNA
-305 RSKAAIQT
+305 RTKAAIQT
-313 GGTSATVDDLADD
+313 GGTTAT
-326 KPVTGAEALAAIK
+326 
-339 KLCNDADAMDV
+339 DAD
-350 WDHVTPATILA
+350 L
-361 LIPDEENAKNAGDKP
+361 GD
-376 DSHEMTPEQ
+376 DNHEMTPEE
-385 LRDAYEKL
+385 LKAAYEKL

-406 MHAALFSGKKVP
+406 MHAALLSGVAVP
-418 GYKLVIGGEGNRKW
+418 GYKLVTGNEGNRKW
-432 SDPAKAIETL
+432 SDAAKVTEML
-442 EGARVKRD
+442 EGARIKRD
-450 MMYKE
+450 MMFKE

-463 EKIFKS
+463 EKVFKT
-469 EKPRVWRRLEKI
+469 EKPRIWRRLEKL
-481 IERNPGKPT
+481 IERAPGKPT

-500 WKQATDE
+500 WKQASDE

>member
-1 MTNNSGSNLEH
+1 MTNASGSNHEH

-41 QAAVNGTAMHTVSE
+41 QSAINGTAMHAVSE

-60 TMQGHPVEAKYYKGV
+60 HIKGETAVTAAHYKGV
-75 YVFNEGKGPIKAVAG
+75 YVLNEGKGPIKAVAG

-103 VTMIGRYTDY
+103 VTMVERYTDY
-113 ALGIIASAE
+113 ALGIISSAE

-130 ELTKLLHPGYVGGLG
+130 ELTKLLHPGYIATGLPD
-145 KADFGKADFVNADG
+145 AEENYA
-159 TEGHFKEKN
+159 
-168 SECVQVKTFGT
+168 VKTFGT

-186 PRTDGSFMLFVGD
+186 PRTDGSFMLLVGD

-206 VAAKDNKQLMLYAL
+206 VDAKENKQLMLYAL
-220 AILAKLKRLY
+220 AILAKLRRLY
-230 NITLVRLAIF
+230 DITLVRLSIF

-255 GLAIFQK
+255 GLDIFRK
-262 FASKRAIDALDVYY
+262 FASKRAIEALNVYY

-282 KASHFKPSADTCQWC
+282 KASHFKPSADACQWC
-297 RFAEKCNA
+297 RFNEKCNA
-305 RSKAAIQT
+305 RTKAAIQT
-313 GGTSATVDDLADD
+313 GGTTAT
-326 KPVTGAEALAAIK
+326 
-339 KLCNDADAMDV
+339 DAD
-350 WDHVTPATILA
+350 L
-361 LIPDEENAKNAGDKP
+361 GD
-376 DSHEMTPEQ
+376 DSHEMTPEE
-385 LRDAYEKL
+385 LKAAYEKL

-406 MHAALFSGKKVP
+406 MHAALLSGVAVP
-418 GYKLVIGGEGNRKW
+418 GYKLVTGNEGNRKW
-432 SDPAKAIETL
+432 SDAAKVTEML
-442 EGARVKRD
+442 EGARIKRD
-450 MMYKE
+450 MMFKE

-463 EKIFKS
+463 EKVFKT
-469 EKPRVWRRLEKI
+469 EKPRIWRRLEKL
-481 IERNPGKPT
+481 IERAPGKPT

-500 WKQATDE
+500 WKQASDE

>member
-1 MTNNSGSNLEH
+1 MTNASGSNHEH

-41 QAAVNGTAMHTVSE
+41 QAAINGTAMHAVSE

-60 TMQGHPVEAKYYKGV
+60 HIKGETTVTAAHYKGV
-75 YVFNEGKGPIKAVAG
+75 YVLNEGKGPIKAVAG
-90 KPPAGAV
+90 KPPAGSV

-103 VTMIGRYTDY
+103 VTMVERYTDY
-113 ALGIIASAE
+113 ALGIISSAE

-130 ELTKLLHPGYVGGLG
+130 ELTKLLHPGYT
-145 KADFGKADFVNADG
+145 API
-159 TEGHFKEKN
+159 EGAEEDDDDLLTKEHI
-168 SECVQVKTFGT
+168 KTFGT

-186 PRTDGSFMLFVGD
+186 PRTDGTFMLLVGD

-206 VAAKDNKQLMLYAL
+206 VDAKENKQLMLYAL
-220 AILAKLKRLY
+220 AILAKLRRLY
-230 NITLVRLAIF
+230 DITLVRLAIF

-255 GLAIFQK
+255 GLDIFRK
-262 FASKRAIDALDVYY
+262 FASKRAIEALDVYY

-282 KASHFKPSADTCQWC
+282 KASHFKPSADACQWC
-297 RFAEKCNA
+297 RFNEKCNA
-305 RSKAAIQT
+305 RTKAAIQT
-313 GGTSATVDDLADD
+313 GGTTAT
-326 KPVTGAEALAAIK
+326 
-339 KLCNDADAMDV
+339 DAD
-350 WDHVTPATILA
+350 L
-361 LIPDEENAKNAGDKP
+361 GD
-376 DSHEMTPEQ
+376 DNHEMTPEA
-385 LRDAYEKL
+385 LKAAYEKL

-406 MHAALFSGKKVP
+406 MHAALLSGVAVP
-418 GYKLVIGGEGNRKW
+418 GYKLVSGNEGNRKW
-432 SDPAKAIETL
+432 SDAAKVTEML
-442 EGARVKRD
+442 EGARIKRD
-450 MMYKE
+450 MMFKE

-463 EKIFKS
+463 EKVFKT
-469 EKPRVWRRLEKI
+469 EKPRIWRRLEKL
-481 IERNPGKPT
+481 IERAPGKPT

-500 WKQATDE
+500 WKQASDE

>member
-1 MTNNSGSNLEH
+1 MTNASGSNHEH

-41 QAAVNGTAMHTVSE
+41 QAAINGTAMHAVSE

-60 TMQGHPVEAKYYKGV
+60 HIKGETTVTAAHYKGV
-75 YVFNEGKGPIKAVAG
+75 YVLNEGKGPIKAVAG

-103 VTMIGRYTDY
+103 VTMVERYTDY
-113 ALGIIASAE
+113 ALGIISSAE

-130 ELTKLLHPGYVGGLG
+130 ELTKLLHPGYLANF
-145 KADFGKADFVNADG
+145 ADERTG
-159 TEGHFKEKN
+159 EI
-168 SECVQVKTFGT
+168 QVKTFGT

-186 PRTDGSFMLFVGD
+186 PRTDGSFMLLVGD

-206 VAAKDNKQLMLYAL
+206 VEAKENKQLMLYAL
-220 AILAKLKRLY
+220 AILAKLRRLY
-230 NITLVRLAIF
+230 DITLVRLAIF

-255 GLAIFQK
+255 GLDIFRK
-262 FASKRAIDALDVYY
+262 FASKRAIEALDVYY

-282 KASHFKPSADTCQWC
+282 KASHFKPSADACQWC
-297 RFAEKCNA
+297 RFNEKCNA
-305 RSKAAIQT
+305 RTKAAIQT
-313 GGTSATVDDLADD
+313 GGTTAT
-326 KPVTGAEALAAIK
+326 
-339 KLCNDADAMDV
+339 DAD
-350 WDHVTPATILA
+350 L
-361 LIPDEENAKNAGDKP
+361 GD
-376 DSHEMTPEQ
+376 DNHEMTPEE
-385 LRDAYEKL
+385 LKSAYEKL

-406 MHAALFSGKKVP
+406 MHAALLSGIAVP
-418 GYKLVIGGEGNRKW
+418 GYKLVTGNEGNRKW
-432 SDPAKAIETL
+432 SDAAKVTEML
-442 EGARVKRD
+442 EGARIKRD
-450 MMYKE
+450 MMFKE

-463 EKIFKS
+463 EKVFKT
-469 EKPRVWRRLEKI
+469 EKPRIWRRLEKL
-481 IERNPGKPT
+481 IERAPGKPT

-500 WKQATDE
+500 WKQASDE

>member
-1 MTNNSGSNLEH
+1 MTNASGSNHEH

-41 QAAVNGTAMHTVSE
+41 QAAINGTAMHAVSE

-60 TMQGHPVEAKYYKGV
+60 HIKGETTVTAAHYKGV
-75 YVFNEGKGPIKAVAG
+75 YVLNEGKGPIKAVAG

-97 LINDEF
+97 FINDEF
-103 VTMIGRYTDY
+103 VTMVERYTDY
-113 ALGIIASAE
+113 ALGIISSAE

-130 ELTKLLHPGYVGGLG
+130 ELTKLLHPDYTVPIEGVGEDDEDLLS
-145 KADFGKADFVNADG
+145 KAP
-159 TEGHFKEKN
+159 
-168 SECVQVKTFGT
+168 VKTFGT

-186 PRTDGSFMLFVGD
+186 PRTDGSFMLLVGD

-206 VAAKDNKQLMLYAL
+206 VEAKENKQLMLYAL
-220 AILAKLKRLY
+220 AILAKLRRLY

-255 GLAIFQK
+255 GLDIFRS
-262 FASKRAIDALDVYY
+262 FASKRAIEALDVYF

-282 KASHFKPSADTCQWC
+282 KASHFKPSADACQWC
-297 RFAEKCNA
+297 RFNEKCNA
-305 RSKAAIQT
+305 RAKSAIQT
-313 GGTSATVDDLADD
+313 GGATA
-326 KPVTGAEALAAIK
+326 T
-339 KLCNDADAMDV
+339 DAD
-350 WDHVTPATILA
+350 L
-361 LIPDEENAKNAGDKP
+361 GD
-376 DSHEMTPEQ
+376 DSHEMTPEA
-385 LRDAYEKL
+385 LKAAYEKL

-406 MHAALFSGKKVP
+406 MHAALLSGVAVP
-418 GYKLVIGGEGNRKW
+418 GYKLVTGNEGNRKW
-432 SDPAKAIETL
+432 SDAAKVTEML
-442 EGARVKRD
+442 EGARIKRD
-450 MMYKE
+450 MMFKE

-463 EKIFKS
+463 EKVFKT
-469 EKPRVWRRLEKI
+469 EKPRIWRRLEKL
-481 IERNPGKPT
+481 IERAPGKPT

>member
-1 MTNNSGSNLEH
+1 MTNSSGSNHEH

-41 QAAVNGTAMHTVSE
+41 QAAINGTAMHAVSE

-60 TMQGHPVEAKYYKGV
+60 HIKGETAVTAAHYKGV
-75 YVFNEGKGPIKAVAG
+75 YVLNEGKGPIKAVAG

-103 VTMIGRYTDY
+103 VTMVERYTDY
-113 ALGIIASAE
+113 ALGVISSAE

-130 ELTKLLHPGYVGGLG
+130 ELTKLLHPGYISAGLP
-145 KADFGKADFVNADG
+145 A
-159 TEGHFKEKN
+159 
-168 SECVQVKTFGT
+168 SESAPGDPGVVKTFGT

-186 PRTDGSFMLFVGD
+186 PRTDGTFMLLVGD

-206 VAAKDNKQLMLYAL
+206 VDAKENKQLMLYAL
-220 AILAKLKRLY
+220 AILAKLRRLY
-230 NITLVRLAIF
+230 DITLVRLAIF

-255 GLAIFQK
+255 GLDIFRK
-262 FASKRAIDALDVYY
+262 FASKRAIEALDVYY

-282 KASHFKPSADTCQWC
+282 KASHFKPSADACQWC
-297 RFAEKCNA
+297 RFNEKCNA
-305 RSKAAIQT
+305 RTKAAIQT
-313 GGTSATVDDLADD
+313 GSTTAT
-326 KPVTGAEALAAIK
+326 
-339 KLCNDADAMDV
+339 DAD
-350 WDHVTPATILA
+350 L
-361 LIPDEENAKNAGDKP
+361 GDG
-376 DSHEMTPEQ
+376 SHEMTPEE
-385 LRDAYEKL
+385 LKVAYEKL

-406 MHAALFSGKKVP
+406 MHAALLSGVAVP
-418 GYKLVIGGEGNRKW
+418 GYKLVTGNEGNRKW
-432 SDPAKAIETL
+432 SDAAKVTEML
-442 EGARVKRD
+442 EGARIKRD
-450 MMYKE
+450 MMFKE

-463 EKIFKS
+463 EKVFKT
-469 EKPRVWRRLEKI
+469 EKPRIWRRLEKL
-481 IERNPGKPT
+481 IERTPGKPT
-490 IAAADDPRAE
+490 IAAADDPRVE
-500 WKQATDE
+500 WKQASDE

>member
-1 MTNNSGSNLEH
+1 MTNASGSNHEH

-41 QAAVNGTAMHTVSE
+41 QAAINGTAMHAVSE

-60 TMQGHPVEAKYYKGV
+60 HIKGETTVTAAHYKGV
-75 YVFNEGKGPIKAVAG
+75 YVLNEGKGPIKAVAG

-97 LINDEF
+97 FINDEF
-103 VTMIGRYTDY
+103 VTMVERYTDY
-113 ALGIIASAE
+113 ALGIISSAE

-130 ELTKLLHPGYVGGLG
+130 ELTKLLHPDYCGSTL
-145 KADFGKADFVNADG
+145 
-159 TEGHFKEKN
+159 E
-168 SECVQVKTFGT
+168 SEPDKPVKTFGT

-186 PRTDGSFMLFVGD
+186 PRTDASFMLLVGD

-206 VAAKDNKQLMLYAL
+206 VDAKENKQLMLYAL
-220 AILAKLKRLY
+220 AILAKLRRLY

-255 GLAIFQK
+255 GLDIFRK
-262 FASKRAIDALDVYY
+262 FASKRAIEALDVYY

-282 KASHFKPSADTCQWC
+282 KASHFKPSADACQWC
-297 RFAEKCNA
+297 RFNEKCNA
-305 RSKAAIQT
+305 RTKAAIQT
-313 GGTSATVDDLADD
+313 GGAMAT
-326 KPVTGAEALAAIK
+326 
-339 KLCNDADAMDV
+339 DAD
-350 WDHVTPATILA
+350 L
-361 LIPDEENAKNAGDKP
+361 GD
-376 DSHEMTPEQ
+376 DNHEMTPEA
-385 LRDAYEKL
+385 LKAAYEKL

-406 MHAALFSGKKVP
+406 MHAALLSGVAVP
-418 GYKLVIGGEGNRKW
+418 GYKLVTGNEGNRKW
-432 SDPAKAIETL
+432 SDAAKVTEML
-442 EGARVKRD
+442 EGARIKRD
-450 MMYKE
+450 MMFKE

-463 EKIFKS
+463 EKVFKT
-469 EKPRVWRRLEKI
+469 EKPRIWRRLEKL
-481 IERNPGKPT
+481 IERAPGKPT

-500 WKQATDE
+500 WKQASDE

>member
-1 MTNNSGSNLEH
+1 MTNTSGSNHEH

-41 QAAVNGTAMHTVSE
+41 QAAINGTAMHAVSE

-60 TMQGHPVEAKYYKGV
+60 HIKGETTVTAAHYKGV
-75 YVFNEGKGPIKAVAG
+75 YVLNEGKGPIKAVAG
-90 KPPAGAV
+90 KPPAGSV
-97 LINDEF
+97 LITDEF
-103 VTMIGRYTDY
+103 VTMVERYTDY
-113 ALGIIASAE
+113 ALGIISSAE

-130 ELTKLLHPGYVGGLG
+130 ALTRLLHPNYVAHGW
-145 KADFGKADFVNADG
+145 ADKDG
-159 TEGHFKEKN
+159 DCIPVE
-168 SECVQVKTFGT
+168 TFGT

-186 PRTDGSFMLFVGD
+186 PRTDGSFMLLVGD

-206 VAAKDNKQLMLYAL
+206 VEAKENKQLMLYAL
-220 AILAKLKRLY
+220 AILAKLRRLY

-255 GLAIFQK
+255 GLDIFRK
-262 FASKRAIDALDVYY
+262 FASKRAIEALDVYY

-282 KASHFKPSADTCQWC
+282 KASHFKPSADACQWC
-297 RFAEKCNA
+297 RFNEKCNA
-305 RSKAAIQT
+305 RTKSAIQT
-313 GGTSATVDDLADD
+313 GGATA
-326 KPVTGAEALAAIK
+326 T
-339 KLCNDADAMDV
+339 DAD
-350 WDHVTPATILA
+350 L
-361 LIPDEENAKNAGDKP
+361 GD
-376 DSHEMTPEQ
+376 DSHEMTPEA
-385 LRDAYEKL
+385 LKAAYEKL

-406 MHAALFSGKKVP
+406 MHAALLSGVAVP
-418 GYKLVIGGEGNRKW
+418 GYKLVTGNEGIRKW
-432 SDPAKAIETL
+432 YDAAKVTEML
-442 EGARVKRD
+442 EGARIKRD
-450 MMYKE
+450 MMFKE

-463 EKIFKS
+463 EKVFKT
-469 EKPRVWRRLEKI
+469 ENPRIWRRLEKL
-481 IERNPGKPT
+481 IERAPGKPT

-500 WKQATDE
+500 WKQASDE

>member
-1 MTNNSGSNLEH
+1 MTNASGSNHEH

-41 QAAVNGTAMHTVSE
+41 QAAINGTAMHAVSE

-60 TMQGHPVEAKYYKGV
+60 HIKGETAVTAAHYKGV
-75 YVFNEGKGPIKAVAG
+75 YVLNEGKGPIKAVAG

-103 VTMIGRYTDY
+103 VTMVERYTDY
-113 ALGIIASAE
+113 ALGIISSAE

-130 ELTKLLHPGYVGGLG
+130 ALTRLLHPNYVAHGW
-145 KADFGKADFVNADG
+145 ADKDG
-159 TEGHFKEKN
+159 DCIPVE
-168 SECVQVKTFGT
+168 TFGT

-186 PRTDGSFMLFVGD
+186 PRSDGSYMLLVGD

-206 VAAKDNKQLMLYAL
+206 VEAKENKQLMLYAL
-220 AILAKLKRLY
+220 AILAKLRRLY

-255 GLAIFQK
+255 GLDIFRK
-262 FASKRAIDALDVYY
+262 FASKRAIEALDVYY

-282 KASHFKPSADTCQWC
+282 KASHFKPSADACQWC
-297 RFAEKCNA
+297 RFNEKCNA
-305 RSKAAIQT
+305 RTKAAIQT
-313 GGTSATVDDLADD
+313 GGTTAT
-326 KPVTGAEALAAIK
+326 
-339 KLCNDADAMDV
+339 DAD
-350 WDHVTPATILA
+350 L
-361 LIPDEENAKNAGDKP
+361 GD
-376 DSHEMTPEQ
+376 DSHEMTPEA
-385 LRDAYEKL
+385 LKAAYEKL

-406 MHAALFSGKKVP
+406 MHAALFAGTKIP
-418 GYKLVIGGEGNRKW
+418 GYKLVTGDKGNRKW
-432 SDPAKAIETL
+432 SDAAKVTEML
-442 EGARVKRD
+442 EGARIKRD
-450 MMYKE
+450 MMFKE

-463 EKIFKS
+463 EKVFKT
-469 EKPRVWRRLEKI
+469 EKPRIWRRLEKL
-481 IERNPGKPT
+481 IERAPGKPT